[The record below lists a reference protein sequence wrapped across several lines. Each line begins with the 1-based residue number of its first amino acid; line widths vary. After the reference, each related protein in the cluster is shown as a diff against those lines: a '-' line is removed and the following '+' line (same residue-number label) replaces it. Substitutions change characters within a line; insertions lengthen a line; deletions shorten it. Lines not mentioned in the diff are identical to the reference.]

1 MIRTITM
8 TVDEAE
14 ANLEATFARV
24 CDEKQPV
31 ILVEAVGRVPVAAL
45 VDFETYE
52 ALKAARSGEGAA
64 AQWGPTNGP
73 ALLAA

>member
-24 CDEKQPV
+24 CDDKQPV
-31 ILVEAVGRVPVAAL
+31 LLVTAAGRVPVAAL
-45 VDFETYE
+45 LDFETYE
-52 ALKAARSGEGAA
+52 ALKAARAD

-73 ALLAA
+73 ALSAA

>member
-1 MIRTITM
+1 MRTITM
-8 TVDEAE
+8 TVAEAE
-14 ANLEATFARV
+14 ANLEATLARV

-45 VDFETYE
+45 VDFEMYE
-52 ALKAARSGEGAA
+52 ALKAARAD

-73 ALLAA
+73 ALSAA